1 MWLNIDMVMIF
12 RTNAWNRFRYSLYM
26 PVYDAV
32 GRWFAPYRR
41 QSIDQLAIKPGD
53 EVLLIGA
60 GTGLDLEQIPKG
72 AHIVATDLTPA
83 MVRQIKVR
91 NRLLHHHL
99 DARVMDGQKL
109 DLDSQTFDV
118 VILHLI
124 LAVIPDPVACLK
136 EAERVLKPG
145 GRIAIFDKFLPP
157 GERPSLWRRWTN
169 ILTFIVATDINRRFE
184 DILARTSLQPI
195 SDEAVGWQGNLRVIL
210 LAKPSAS
217 S

>member
-1 MWLNIDMVMIF
+1 MIF
-12 RTNAWNRFRYSLYM
+12 RTNAWNKFRYSLYM

-41 QSIDQLAIKPGD
+41 QSIDQLAIQPGD

-60 GTGLDLEQIPKG
+60 GTGLDLEQIPRG

-91 NRLLHHHL
+91 NRLLRHHL

-157 GERPSLWRRWTN
+157 GEKPPMWRRWAN
-169 ILTFIVATDINRRFE
+169 IFTFILATDINRKFE
-184 DILARTSLQPI
+184 DILGKTGLEMI
-195 SDEAVGWQGNLRVIL
+195 SDTPVGWNGNLRVIQL
-210 LAKPSAS
+210 VKPGA
-217 S
+217 